1 MSYTIQL
8 RSDTAANWETANPIL
23 ALGEMGYAT
32 DTKVL
37 KIGDGVTAWNASGG
51 PSPLSVPAGV
61 ISQFAGA
68 AAPSGY
74 LLCQGQTLSTT
85 TYSNLFSAIG
95 YTYGGGGADFKVP
108 DLQSRIPVGKGP
120 DTEFDAL
127 GETGGAKSVTL
138 TSAQIPAHSHPNQLS
153 SNTVAAAG
161 HVHDHINPIGLN
173 SGQPVVLGGNV
184 AAMSNMGRVFSTFA
198 GSIQGSSSVNLLGNQ
213 SQNFEVWRIESSGN
227 SANTTVGITNAN
239 NTGGGSAHTNLQPY
253 IVVNYIIKT

>member
-8 RSDTAANWETANPIL
+8 RSDTSANWATANPIL

-120 DTEFDAL
+120 DTEFDTL
-127 GETGGAKSVTL
+127 GETGGAKAVTL
-138 TSAQIPAHSHPNQLS
+138 SELQIPSHTHTGTTSTNGSHSHVLEDSYLQGVPVGGGS
-153 SNTVAAAG
+153 TV
-161 HVHDHINPIGLN
+161 
-173 SGQPVVLGGNV
+173 
-184 AAMSNMGRVFSTFA
+184 FA
-198 GSIQGSSSVNLLGNQ
+198 GNRQYSGWGDTRYVQSAGNH
-213 SQNFEVWRIESSGN
+213 SHSFTTN
-227 SANTTVGITNAN
+227 S
-239 NTGGGSAHTNLQPY
+239 TGGGQSHNNLQPY